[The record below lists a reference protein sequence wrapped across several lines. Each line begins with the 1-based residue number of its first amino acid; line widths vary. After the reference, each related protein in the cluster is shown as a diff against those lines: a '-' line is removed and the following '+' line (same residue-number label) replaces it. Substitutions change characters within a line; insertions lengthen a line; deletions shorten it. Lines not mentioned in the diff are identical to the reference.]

1 MEITSVTVSVHEKRN
16 HPHEFGHYDCDVRF
30 TADLEDGED
39 ADLVARQ
46 LRHRAGVQVA
56 AECDAWVEG
65 IEETIL
71 SQQEEYAR
79 RQEEARQRREAER
92 EKWESLQDEED
103 EEYIAERETLE
114 GLSEWELMDD
124 DEEDEADYWENE
136 TEEDDQPW
144 S

>member
-103 EEYIAERETLE
+103 EEYIAERE
-114 GLSEWELMDD
+114 EWESQQ
-124 DEEDEADYWENE
+124 DEEDEEDYWSEEAEN
-136 TEEDDQPW
+136 DDKPW
-144 S
+144 

>member
-30 TADLEDGED
+30 TADLEEGED
-39 ADLVARQ
+39 ADQAIRM

-65 IEETIL
+65 IEEAIL

-79 RQEEARQRREAER
+79 RREQEREELQQQKEAEQ
-92 EKWESLQDEED
+92 ENWESLEELEELEDEED
-103 EEYIAERETLE
+103 E
-114 GLSEWELMDD
+114 
-124 DEEDEADYWENE
+124 
-136 TEEDDQPW
+136 QPW